1 MEAKKEWQVF
11 ISCKVTDDSG
21 KDTRD
26 CKLAETVY
34 KKLKAK
40 SVKVFM
46 SKHSLIETGNSNYQE
61 EIDRA
66 LEEARILIIVTTR
79 PDHLESGW
87 VKHEWETFQNEIKSG
102 RKNGGSILV
111 FADNLPVSS
120 LPLSL
125 RKETFV
131 PKSPGAIDK
140 LLEFVENTMEICSEA
155 AQREPALKSRKK
167 KKPLLL
173 LGSIGILLI
182 LGILTLYF
190 YNTDQLYQKL
200 LAHCWEL
207 KERNSF
213 LNAEI
218 ANTKEKLNTEAIAI
232 LRHLEMNL
240 GSAET
245 IRVNLKKAGTLMNKP
260 IEIYGNYSEM
270 DSIEKKIEDLRK
282 TIIELKTTRAS
293 LSRDIGKIDGSLT
306 TAQLKIIHTVYD
318 VEFFKHNYSK
328 LKVLHSNLRD
338 QEILLVVISSEL
350 KNLLE
355 RIEELTYGSILTS
368 EDSESV
374 FGYARHL

>member
-34 KKLKAK
+34 KKLKAN

-46 SKHSLIETGNSNYQE
+46 SKHSLVETGNSNYQE

-190 YNTDQLYQKL
+190 YNTDQQYQKL
-200 LAHCWEL
+200 LTHCSEL
-207 KERNSF
+207 KEMKN
-213 LNAEI
+213 LVNTEI
-218 ANTKEKLNTEAIAI
+218 ANTKEKLNTILESIRAAIDVDI
-232 LRHLEMNL
+232 SSYETSLMNL
-240 GSAET
+240 GKSS
-245 IRVNLKKAGTLMNKP
+245 KD
-260 IEIYGNYSEM
+260 YSEV
-270 DSIEKKIEDLRK
+270 DIIEKKIKQLETSREGLNSEAAELRREIGVIDSWL
-282 TIIELKTTRAS
+282 TVFGLMIIY
-293 LSRDIGKIDGSLT
+293 
-306 TAQLKIIHTVYD
+306 TAYD
-318 VEFFKHNYSK
+318 VEFFKYSCSK
-328 LKVLHSNLRD
+328 LKAIYSSLRD